1 MATCR
6 APIIRDE
13 PSSQTEGHQPSRR
26 QLLSA
31 GTAFAV
37 AAFLGNTRSTVASDF
52 HFAASLGWTTYE
64 SGRHIVNGYK
74 EAVAK
79 LGGALRL
86 ADASADPKKQSDQID
101 SLVSS
106 KPDALLITPFDAV
119 AIAPAVERA
128 IDANIPVFVGDSI
141 VPGTLVKT
149 TVMWNDYGMGAYMAE
164 FIAQSIG
171 GKGNIAAVVLPG
183 NQFWNARTLGMQSVL
198 LRYPDV
204 KLVASYPFSSSTAV
218 TPRQA
223 VDTLL
228 TANPDLQAIW
238 CAWDGAA
245 TEGALAVKAAGRKG
259 IILTGIG
266 GGRQPFEYIKSGSPM
281 VLTMAQA
288 IYEMSYL
295 QVFFA
300 HQLLA
305 GNNVPPIIIAP
316 TYAVTKEV
324 LANHPIPD
332 DDDQPGVAAKLG
344 WKRVL

>member
-1 MATCR
+1 M
-6 APIIRDE
+6 
-13 PSSQTEGHQPSRR
+13 
-26 QLLSA
+26 LSA
-31 GTAFAV
+31 GTAIAV
-37 AAFLGNTRSTVASDF
+37 AAYLGNSRSTAQDF

-79 LGGALRL
+79 LGGTLRL

-101 SLVSS
+101 SLISS
-106 KPDALLITPFDAV
+106 KPNALFITPFDAV
-119 AIAPAVERA
+119 AIAPAVRRA
-128 IDANIPVFVGDSI
+128 VDANIPVFVGDSI
-141 VPGTLVKT
+141 VPGALVKT

-164 FIAQSIG
+164 YIAQRIG

-198 LRYPDV
+198 RQYPDI
-204 KLVASYPFSSSTAV
+204 KLVASYPFSGGTAV

-245 TEGALAVKAAGRKG
+245 TEGALAVKAARREG

-266 GGRQPFEYIKSGSPM
+266 GGKQPFEYIKSGSPM

-324 LANHPIPD
+324 LANIPIPD
-332 DDDQPGVAAKLG
+332 DYDQPGVAAKLG

>member
-1 MATCR
+1 M
-6 APIIRDE
+6 
-13 PSSQTEGHQPSRR
+13 
-26 QLLSA
+26 LSA
-31 GTAFAV
+31 ATALAV
-37 AAFLGNTRSTVASDF
+37 TSYLGGLRSAATKDF
-52 HFAASLGWTTYE
+52 YFAASLGWTTYE

-79 LGGALRL
+79 LGGNLRL

-101 SLVSS
+101 ALASS
-106 KPDALLITPFDAV
+106 RPDALFITPFDAV
-119 AIAPAVERA
+119 AIAPSVKRA
-128 IDANIPVFVGDSI
+128 IEANIPIFVGDSV
-141 VPGTLVKT
+141 VPGASVKT

-164 FIAQSIG
+164 YIAQRIG

-198 LRYPDV
+198 LRYPDI
-204 KLVASYPFSSSTAV
+204 KLVASHPFSSSAGV

-223 VDTLL
+223 VDSLL
-228 TANPDLQAIW
+228 TAQPDLQAIW

-245 TEGALAVKAAGRKG
+245 TEGALAAKAAGREG

-266 GGRQPFEYIKSGSPM
+266 GGKQPFEYIKSGSPM

-300 HQLLA
+300 HQFLT
-305 GNNVPPIIIAP
+305 GSDVPPIIIAP
-316 TYAVTKEV
+316 TYAVTKEM
-324 LANHPIPD
+324 LADRPIPD
-332 DDDQPGVAAKLG
+332 DFDQPGVATKLG

>member
-1 MATCR
+1 MASR
-6 APIIRDE
+6 QAPIIRNE
-13 PSSQTEGHQPSRR
+13 LTGHADHQLSRR
-26 QLLSA
+26 QLLSTS
-31 GTAFAV
+31 TALAV
-37 AAFLGNTRSTVASDF
+37 AAYLGSSSSIAANDF
-52 HFAASLGWTTYE
+52 RFAASLGWTTYE
-64 SGRHIVNGYK
+64 SGRHIVNGYN
-74 EAVAK
+74 EAVTK
-79 LGGALRL
+79 LGGTLRL
-86 ADASADPKKQSDQID
+86 ADASFDPKKQSDQID
-101 SLVSS
+101 ALVSS
-106 KPDALLITPFDAV
+106 KPDALFITPFDAI
-119 AIAPAVERA
+119 AIAPAVKRA
-128 IDANIPVFVGDSI
+128 TDANIPVFVGDSI
-141 VPGTLVKT
+141 VPGALVKT

-164 FIAQSIG
+164 YIAQRIG
-171 GKGNIAAVVLPG
+171 GKGNIAAVVLPE

-198 LRYPDV
+198 GRYPDI
-204 KLVASYPFSSSTAV
+204 KLVATFPFSASAAI

-228 TANPDLQAIW
+228 TANQDLQAIW

-245 TEGALAVKAAGRKG
+245 TEGALAVKAASREG

-305 GNNVPPIIIAP
+305 GDKVPPIIIAP

-324 LANHPIPD
+324 LANSPIPD
-332 DDDQPGVAAKLG
+332 DYDQPGMAAKLG